1 MIEQPL
7 VLGWLLVSHLTADF
21 VLQTDAL
28 VEDRQSLQGRRVF
41 RALAVHGAIVA
52 ACMVP
57 FIAAFGLPGLAATLL
72 VAVSHPLIDLAKA
85 RAGAA
90 TAPLDG
96 AAIDGLPDGW
106 TPRPAALF
114 VLDQAIHLAFLYA
127 AWWVFLRDAPLL
139 GGFADGVGGAT
150 AGTASTDVHRAAVL
164 VILGWTL
171 LVVNVRVAMFL
182 VELLLPHKRA
192 LEGLHRGG
200 AAAAASGGPAERY
213 SVRLGP
219 ISARIEREGPEIHPA
234 GQRDNVGATIGI
246 LERLLVVTLM
256 ISGATLAIGLVV
268 AAKTLARFKQLD
280 ERDFA
285 ESYLLGTL
293 ASVAIAVA
301 SAAAA
306 LAVLPGM

>member
-28 VEDRQSLQGRRVF
+28 VVDRHSRQGRRVF

-72 VAVSHPLIDLAKA
+72 VAISHPLIDLAKA
-85 RAGAA
+85 RSGAP
-90 TAPLDG
+90 TAPIDG
-96 AAIDGLPDGW
+96 APIDGSPAGW

-114 VLDQAIHLAFLYA
+114 VLDQAIHLAVLYA

-150 AGTASTDVHRAAVL
+150 AGIASADVHHAAVL

-192 LEGLHRGG
+192 LDGLHRGG
-200 AAAAASGGPAERY
+200 AAAAASGGPAESY

-219 ISARIEREGPEIHPA
+219 ISARIEREGPEIPSA
-234 GQRDNVGATIGI
+234 RQRDNVGATIGI

-306 LAVLPGM
+306 LAVLPAM